1 MQLHFGLGKKVEG
14 WEGKGW
20 QATGESKM
28 MEEIHVTHAPSFRL
42 FMQLCSR
49 NETGSPQTQRGK
61 RLEYVFLSVIR
72 NEKRRFPFACTLPP
86 SIRRFNLPSLH
97 IPSPSQPSSF
107 LPLSHPVRA
116 HLIIASAA
124 SPTHSRSLSS
134 TPDSPPPPAL
144 SFPPEREGECRPSP
158 RPRLWKKSRRVV
170 AAPSEKRKGERGIS
184 QPSFHF
190 LFAACPNKSRH
201 DSNI

>member
-1 MQLHFGLGKKVEG
+1 
-14 WEGKGW
+14 
-20 QATGESKM
+20 
-28 MEEIHVTHAPSFRL
+28 MEEIHVMHAPSFRL
-42 FMQLCSR
+42 FLRLCSR

-124 SPTHSRSLSS
+124 SPRHSRSLSS

-158 RPRLWKKSRRVV
+158 PPRLWKKKSKGRCSSVRE
-170 AAPSEKRKGERGIS
+170 EKGRAR
-184 QPSFHF
+184 
-190 LFAACPNKSRH
+190 N
-201 DSNI
+201 